1 MTESN
6 GCLKE
11 LKNYVNWKIRKK
23 LKTNETEDNKKY
35 CKTQMKNDFRI
46 SRDA

>member
-11 LKNYVNWKIRKK
+11 LERRIRKK
-23 LKTNETEDNKKY
+23 LITNETEDIKY
-35 CKTQMKNDFRI
+35 CKTQIKNDFRI
-46 SRDA
+46 SRDT